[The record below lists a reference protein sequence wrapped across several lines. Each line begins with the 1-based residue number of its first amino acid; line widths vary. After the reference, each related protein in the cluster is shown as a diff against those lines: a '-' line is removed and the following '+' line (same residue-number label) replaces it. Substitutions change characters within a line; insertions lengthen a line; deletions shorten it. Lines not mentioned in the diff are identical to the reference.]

1 MSVLSQFRPTGGTAS
16 GDLSNL
22 PVYQELAASSNQVL
36 DLSQYSV
43 FEIKPTAD
51 ITISTTGLSTTGS
64 SAGFLSVINGGD
76 QNVTFGAEVKW
87 EGGSP
92 ALLSPSTGNRFDLS
106 TSGYDSVSFS
116 VASEDAK
123 PRGIAFNNDGTKMY
137 MVGPISDSV
146 HQYTLSTA
154 FDLSTAGYDS
164 VSFSVASE
172 EGLPYGLAFN
182 NDGTKMYMVG
192 PVSGSVHQYSLSTA
206 FDLSTASYDN
216 VSFSVASEE
225 TEPRDIVF
233 NNDGTKM
240 YISGN
245 SNDSV
250 YQYSLSTA
258 FDLSTAGYDS
268 VSFSVASEEAN
279 PYGLAFNNDGTKMY
293 VVGPVS
299 DSVHQYTLS
308 TAFDL
313 STAGYDS
320 VSFSVASEEGSPTD
334 LAFNNDGTKM
344 YVVGPDSDSVH
355 QYTTG
360 VESVV
365 IDALDVIQLTQYS
378 TDQVLA
384 KLLGSGISL

>member
-1 MSVLSQFRPTGGTAS
+1 MSVLSQFQPTGAGGSGLTNIPTFVNLSAS
-16 GDLSNL
+16 T
-22 PVYQELAASSNQVL
+22 NQVL
-36 DLSQYSV
+36 DLSEFNIFSL
-43 FEIKPTAD
+43 KPTAD
-51 ITISTTGLSTTGS
+51 ITISTTGLSTTGR
-64 SAGFLSVINGGD
+64 ALGYLNVINGGD

-106 TSGYDSVSFS
+106 NNSASYDSVSFS
-116 VASEDAK
+116 VASEDTS
-123 PRGIAFNNDGTKMY
+123 PLGIAFNNTGTKMY
-137 MVGPISDSV
+137 VVG
-146 HQYTLSTA
+146 
-154 FDLSTAGYDS
+154 
-164 VSFSVASE
+164 VS
-172 EGLPYGLAFN
+172 
-182 NDGTKMYMVG
+182 ND
-192 PVSGSVHQYSLSTA
+192 SVHQYSLSTA

-216 VSFSVASEE
+216 VSFSVASEDGA
-225 TEPRDIVF
+225 PYDIAF
-233 NNDGTKM
+233 NNTGTKM
-240 YISGN
+240 YVIGN
-245 SNDSV
+245 ASDSV

-268 VSFSVASEEAN
+268 VSFSVASEDANPYDIAFNNDGTKMYVVGNSSDSVHQYSLSTAFDLSTAGYDSVSFSVASEDAN

-293 VVGPVS
+293 MVGPVS

-320 VSFSVASEEGSPTD
+320 VSFSVASEEGSPID
-334 LAFNNDGTKM
+334 LAFNNTGTKM
-344 YVVGPDSDSVH
+344 YVVGISSDSVY

-360 VESVV
+360 SV

-384 KLLGSGISL
+384 KLVISGISL